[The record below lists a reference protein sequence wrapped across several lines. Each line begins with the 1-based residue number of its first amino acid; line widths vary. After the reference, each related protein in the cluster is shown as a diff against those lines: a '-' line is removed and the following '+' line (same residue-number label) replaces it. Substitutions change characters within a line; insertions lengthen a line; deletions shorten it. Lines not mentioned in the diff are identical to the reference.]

1 MLKVYGSEMCPDCRD
16 CEFNFELYHI
26 EYEYIDINKSLRDL
40 KIFLHYRDNDPVF
53 DAAKQGGSIGI
64 PAIVK
69 EDGTITLD
77 WAGVVK
83 EYGNGPL
90 ENAIMTVDIDDQTRI
105 VFMKISI
112 YLLDDQIETV
122 NCEYYLLRR

>member
-69 EDGTITLD
+69 EDGTITQD

-83 EYGNGPL
+83 EYGNEPIYKETGP
-90 ENAIMTVDIDDQTRI
+90 VCSIDG
-105 VFMKISI
+105 K
-112 YLLDDQIETV
+112 
-122 NCEYYLLRR
+122 NC